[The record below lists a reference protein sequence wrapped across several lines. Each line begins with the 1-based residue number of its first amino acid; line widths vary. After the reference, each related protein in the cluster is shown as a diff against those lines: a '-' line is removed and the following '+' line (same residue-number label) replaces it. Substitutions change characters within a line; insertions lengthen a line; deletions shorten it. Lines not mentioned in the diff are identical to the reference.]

1 MACAFQNLRR
11 QLHRALRAGPP
22 SRHRN
27 RHASASDA
35 RWILLHRGDGTVV
48 GCAQQSGVFV
58 SCWGFFAEVDKF
70 LWQLQSDMFLRFSAA
85 AFIIDLYVNR
95 SPALDIFVLWMF
107 LSSFVV
113 SVI

>member
-1 MACAFQNLRR
+1 MPRHLTHAGSSSIVAMERSLAARNNLVC
-11 QLHRALRAGPP
+11 
-22 SRHRN
+22 S
-27 RHASASDA
+27 
-35 RWILLHRGDGTVV
+35 
-48 GCAQQSGVFV
+48 V